1 MMIRVGVCDDVQI
14 YVEAL
19 SGCIEDW
26 AEIKNVHV
34 QLEKFRSG
42 EEVLIDLEQQGDF
55 AAVFLDIEMNGINGI
70 KTAIKLREKNRL
82 VSIVFVSGYE
92 QYFKEMFKVY
102 PFLFIEK
109 PISRQKVFQVLDQIV
124 EEQMLFNE
132 SFTFRYN
139 RTTFNIDLK
148 RVLYFASEKRMIR
161 VLMEDG
167 REHVFYEKLD
177 ELEKIL
183 EKYNHHFV
191 RIHQSFLVN
200 ERQIEQYHSK
210 SIVMR
215 NGDVLAVSRDKR
227 NMIIE
232 LHIKLIEEKTKNYI

>member
-26 AEIKNVHV
+26 AEIRNVHV

-42 EEVLIDLEQQGDF
+42 EEVLLDLEQQGDF

-70 KTAIKLREKNRL
+70 KTAVKLREKNRL

-109 PISRQKVFQVLDQIV
+109 PISGQKVFQVLDQIV

-139 RTTFNIDLK
+139 RTTFNIDLR

-183 EKYNHHFV
+183 EEYNHHFV

-200 ERQIEQYHSK
+200 ERQIEQYHSR

-232 LHIKLIEEKTKNYI
+232 LHVKLLEGRG